1 MRPVICWHYQQ
12 ISSIGAREVGKKR
25 RLLSKL
31 AAQANMASG
40 SLGDTGNPAGETL
53 ATLMEYGPG
62 EQDLRET
69 VFTSLEHGRNFTP
82 TFPALWLNVH
92 GLSNVELLLEV
103 GRRFGLHPLTL
114 EDILN
119 TNQRTKVEAYENYLY
134 IVAKLG
140 RFDTENSC
148 VVGEQISIILGRGWV
163 LTFQEHPS
171 GTFNQ
176 IREQLR
182 KGAGQVRKLG
192 ADYLVYALLD
202 KIVDRYFGVLEA
214 LGEQVE
220 SLEDEVGEGAHV
232 GVLQRIHA
240 LRREMLYLRRALWP
254 MREVLNSLQRDDSDY
269 FCSETQI
276 YLRDVYDHAVH
287 LIEAQEMLRDL
298 VGGLTDFYMSNQ
310 GNRLNREMRML
321 TVIATIFM
329 PLTFIVGVYGMNFD
343 FMPELHWQYG
353 YFLVW
358 GIMGLIAGGMGF
370 VFWRRRWL

>member
-1 MRPVICWHYQQ
+1 M
-12 ISSIGAREVGKKR
+12 GKKR
-25 RLLSKL
+25 RLLPTL
-31 AAQANMASG
+31 AAKPEVPLG
-40 SLGDTGNPAGETL
+40 SPHYVGDKTGETL
-53 ATLMEYGPG
+53 ATLIEYGSG

-69 VFTSLEHGRNFTP
+69 LFTSLEHGKSFTP
-82 TFPALWLNVH
+82 TFSTLWLNVH
-92 GLSNVELLLEV
+92 GLGNVALLQEV

-140 RFDTENSC
+140 RFDAEHSS
-148 VVGEQISIILGRGWV
+148 VVAEQISIVLGRGWV

-182 KGAGQVRKLG
+182 QGAGQVRKLG

-202 KIVDRYFGVLEA
+202 KVVDRYFGVLEA
-214 LGEQVE
+214 LGELVE
-220 SLEDEVGEGAHV
+220 SLEDEVGEGVHL

-254 MREVLNSLQRDDSDY
+254 MREVLNALQRDDGDY
-269 FCSETQI
+269 FCAETQI

-343 FMPELHWQYG
+343 FMPELHWRYG
-353 YFLVW
+353 YFLIW
-358 GIMGLIAGGMGF
+358 GIMGLIATGMGYT
-370 VFWRRRWL
+370 FWRRRWL

>member
-1 MRPVICWHYQQ
+1 M
-12 ISSIGAREVGKKR
+12 GKKR
-25 RLLSKL
+25 RLLR
-31 AAQANMASG
+31 QMADKAGLPPG
-40 SLGDTGNPAGETL
+40 SLHYVGEHASQTL
-53 ATLMEYGPG
+53 ATLIEYGPG

-69 VFTSLEHGRNFTP
+69 CFSSLEQGKGFNP
-82 TFPALWLNVH
+82 TYPTLWLNVH
-92 GLSNVELLLEV
+92 GLGNIDLLQEV

-119 TNQRTKVEAYENYLY
+119 TTQRTKVEAYEHYLF

-140 RFDTENSC
+140 RFDAAQGC
-148 VVGEQISIILGRGWV
+148 VVNEQIAIVLGRGWV
-163 LTFQEHPS
+163 LTFQEQAS
-171 GTFNQ
+171 GTFSQ
-176 IREQLR
+176 IREHLR

-220 SLEDEVGEGAHV
+220 ALEDEVSEGAHL
-232 GVLQRIHA
+232 GVLKRIHA

-254 MREVLNSLQRDDSDY
+254 MREVLNSLQRDDADY
-269 FCSETQI
+269 FGAETQI

-343 FMPELHWQYG
+343 HMPELHWRYG
-353 YFLVW
+353 YYLVW
-358 GIMGLIAGGMGF
+358 ALMGAIGIGMGWF
-370 VFWRRRWL
+370 FWRRRWL